1 MPVRCS
7 NCAFDNANGQLRYC
21 IRCGSPL
28 SAGDSQNRASASF
41 SDSTLT
47 AGQALFPPAPGTANT
62 QRQQWQYPPV
72 TPPASGTAQGGIFS
86 QYGSAPQTAGIGSVR
101 RAFAGHGVLIKHHS
115 WLLNGQSSRSGDVGT
130 AIMEKI
136 SQRNQGNLGVT
147 MTQVNLTDQS
157 LLVERRDYIKV
168 ERKVS
173 TVFIYVTPAGS
184 DLYLSRATTVKP
196 ALSLLRVI
204 ALGLILLGIVV
215 PIASIVSA
223 AQTLTVSAAI
233 VLWVLLAF
241 FFSFPLLWVL
251 ITLSAWSFIYLVKDG
266 DFLTLLRPATL
277 TEFQRDDVALLEH
290 ETDDIVRDAVKQLSL
305 DADKITPPSNGY
317 EPAKRIRLI

>member
-1 MPVRCS
+1 MV
-7 NCAFDNANGQLRYC
+7 
-21 IRCGSPL
+21 
-28 SAGDSQNRASASF
+28 
-41 SDSTLT
+41 
-47 AGQALFPPAPGTANT
+47 
-62 QRQQWQYPPV
+62 
-72 TPPASGTAQGGIFS
+72 
-86 QYGSAPQTAGIGSVR
+86 
-101 RAFAGHGVLIKHHS
+101 
-115 WLLNGQSSRSGDVGT
+115 
-130 AIMEKI
+130 MEKV

-147 MTQVNLTDQS
+147 MIPVNLTDQS

-173 TVFIYVTPAGS
+173 TVFIYVTPAGA

-204 ALGLILLGIVV
+204 ALALILLGIVV

-223 AQTLTVSAAI
+223 RLSPFFDPSI
-233 VLWVLLAF
+233 ILWALIAF

-251 ITLSAWSFIYLVKDG
+251 ITLMGWSCIYLVKDG
-266 DFLTLLRPATL
+266 DFLMLLRPATL

-290 ETDDIVRDAVKQLSL
+290 ETDDIVRDAVKQLNL

>member
-1 MPVRCS
+1 MV
-7 NCAFDNANGQLRYC
+7 
-21 IRCGSPL
+21 
-28 SAGDSQNRASASF
+28 
-41 SDSTLT
+41 
-47 AGQALFPPAPGTANT
+47 
-62 QRQQWQYPPV
+62 
-72 TPPASGTAQGGIFS
+72 
-86 QYGSAPQTAGIGSVR
+86 
-101 RAFAGHGVLIKHHS
+101 
-115 WLLNGQSSRSGDVGT
+115 
-130 AIMEKI
+130 MEKV

-147 MTQVNLTDQS
+147 MIPVNLTDQS

-173 TVFIYVTPAGS
+173 TVFIYVTPAGA

-204 ALGLILLGIVV
+204 ALALILLGIVV

-223 AQTLTVSAAI
+223 RLSPFFDPSI
-233 VLWVLLAF
+233 ILWALIAF

-251 ITLSAWSFIYLVKDG
+251 ITLMGWSCIYLVKDG

-290 ETDDIVRDAVKQLSL
+290 ETDDIVRDAVKQLNL